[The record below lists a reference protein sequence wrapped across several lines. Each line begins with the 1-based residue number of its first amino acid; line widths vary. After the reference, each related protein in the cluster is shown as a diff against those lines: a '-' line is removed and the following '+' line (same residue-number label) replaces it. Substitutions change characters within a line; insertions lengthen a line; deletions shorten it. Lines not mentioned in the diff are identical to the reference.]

1 MGKKT
6 RRGYLSQFPAHWK
19 VYRMDKLLNRVKK
32 KVDVKKTENY
42 TQIGIRSHGK
52 GIFYKEAVTGKEL
65 GNKSVFW
72 VEPDC
77 FVVNIVFAW
86 EMAVAKTTQNDV
98 GLIASHRFPMYKPK
112 PELLDLDF
120 LLYYFKMP
128 LGKYLLGLA
137 SPGGAGR
144 NKTLG
149 QKEFAEL
156 EICIPSVNE
165 QKEIVTIL
173 KTWDKAIALKEK
185 LIEEKKLQKEGL
197 SYLLVTGKKRLNGFT
212 EKWTTNK
219 ISSLLGYE
227 QPTNYIT
234 NNFNSNNGNSIPVL
248 TANKAFILGYT
259 NDTEGIYKNIP
270 VIIFDDF
277 TTSCQ
282 YVDFDF
288 KVKSSAIK
296 ILSAKKGHC
305 LTFLYERLKM
315 INLSN
320 SDHKRRWISEYEPLK
335 ISVPPLKEQ
344 EAIAEILYSAYR
356 EISILENDLK
366 ETLEQ
371 KRGLMQ
377 QLLTGK
383 KQVVV

>member
-52 GIFYKEAVTGKEL
+52 GIFYKDAVTGKEL

-86 EMAVAKTTQNDV
+86 EMAVAKTTQSDV

-112 PELLDLDF
+112 PELLELDF

-156 EICIPSVNE
+156 EICIPPVNE
-165 QKEIVTIL
+165 QKEIVSIL
-173 KTWDKAIALKEK
+173 KTWDKAITLKEK
-185 LIEEKKLQKEGL
+185 LIEKKKLQKLGL
-197 SYLLVTGKKRLNGFT
+197 MQQLLSGEKRLAGFDSEWKDVKVKDIAT
-212 EKWTTNK
+212 IKYGKDQKSVQVHDGKYPIFGT
-219 ISSLLGYE
+219 G
-227 QPTNYIT
+227 
-234 NNFNSNNGNSIPVL
+234 G
-248 TANKAFILGYT
+248 ILGYT
-259 NDTEGIYKNIP
+259 NEFLHEGPSVMIGRKGTINKPRYQESPFWTVDTLFYTQINNRCFPKWLFYRFCIIDWSKYNEATGVPSLNASYISNI
-270 VIIFDDF
+270 
-277 TTSCQ
+277 
-282 YVDFDF
+282 
-288 KVKSSAIK
+288 
-296 ILSAKKGHC
+296 L
-305 LTFLYERLKM
+305 LK
-315 INLSN
+315 LP
-320 SDHKRRWISEYEPLK
+320 HF
-335 ISVPPLKEQ
+335 KEQ
-344 EAIAEILYSAYR
+344 QAIAEILSSADQ
-356 EISILENDLK
+356 EISIIENELY
-366 ETLEQ
+366 ETVEQ

-383 KQVVV
+383 KQLVV